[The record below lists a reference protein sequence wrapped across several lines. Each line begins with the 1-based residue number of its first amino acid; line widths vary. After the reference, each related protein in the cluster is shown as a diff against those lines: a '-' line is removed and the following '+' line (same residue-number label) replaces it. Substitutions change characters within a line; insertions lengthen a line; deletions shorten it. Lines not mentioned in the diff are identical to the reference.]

1 VSDLYISP
9 ERQVVMREASR
20 VLGNQQMQL
29 IGEHLPYIDDPSS
42 IPERATTGTP
52 PVEYNEQ
59 WYGPA
64 LAWMIITYRDAA
76 LAVDIKLDY
85 AGVFEEFALSNNERV
100 AIRSAKRN
108 NASNLVT
115 PGFLL
120 MVQTAQ
126 VIPYV
131 AEREGRDDWAEMFD
145 SSLGLAK
152 QLASRHT
159 VEHLFVRSYM
169 EDKQQPTRNVLDAA
183 RVRTGANSGIK
194 TINSFDQLAE
204 IARQVRLEKAAD
216 LLNLGPGKCPAISVR
231 LPGYDASV
239 FDAFWGL
246 FGYIARERIYPH
258 VVVDPEHVRPEVPP
272 LGEAE
277 IADEYSRTIPRLM
290 SEIAMMEASIH

>member
-1 VSDLYISP
+1 
-9 ERQVVMREASR
+9 MREASR

-42 IPERATTGTP
+42 IPERATSSTP
-52 PVEYNEQ
+52 PAGYKEQ

-64 LAWMIITYRDAA
+64 LAWMITTYRDAA
-76 LAVDIKLDY
+76 LAVDTKLDY
-85 AGVFEEFALSNNERV
+85 AGVFEEFVLDNKERV

-120 MVQTAQ
+120 MVQAAQ

-131 AEREGRDDWAEMFD
+131 AEREGRDDWAEMYD
-145 SSLGLAK
+145 GTLGLAK

-159 VEHLFVRSYM
+159 VEHLFIRSYM
-169 EDKQQPTRNVLDAA
+169 EDKRQPICNVLDAS
-183 RVRTGANSGIK
+183 RVRTGTNSGLK
-194 TINSFDQLAE
+194 TVNSFDQLAD
-204 IARQVRLEKAAD
+204 IARQVRLEKVAD

-231 LPGYDASV
+231 LPGYDGSV

-258 VVVDPEHVRPEVPP
+258 VVVDPKHVRSEVSP
-272 LGEAE
+272 LDEAE

-290 SEIAMMEASIH
+290 NEIAMVEASIH